1 MAQKNEPD
9 EEWRF
14 YGAAFDLSRSRTRQ
28 KRSQRLF
35 YTVCV
40 VQLGSIILLASLCY
54 AAQGSDAVRLLD
66 ALANQ
71 IPQAIQTRLALVES
85 RSLFGRYEYL
95 AFLVTFVPFQIWG
108 VVSLLRLY
116 AEEAFADRNAHRLGL
131 QHVVVAFVFLAV
143 GCMLPYIMFVLEL
156 DLRSS
161 SRAELMVNPVSFPP
175 LFSGFS
181 YFLSAAIV
189 NLLALG
195 IRLRNG
201 FESWSSP

>member
-9 EEWRF
+9 EEWRT
-14 YGAAFDLSRSRTRQ
+14 YGAAFDLSRSRARQ
-28 KRSQRLF
+28 KRSLRLF
-35 YTVCV
+35 YTVFV
-40 VQLGSIILLASLCY
+40 AQLGSILLLASLCY

-66 ALANQ
+66 SLTNRL
-71 IPQAIQTRLALVES
+71 PQAIQTRLALVES
-85 RSLFGRYEYL
+85 RSVFGRYEYL

-116 AEEAFADRNAHRLGL
+116 AEEAFADKSAHRLGL
-131 QHVVVAFVFLAV
+131 QHVVVAFVLLAA

-156 DLRSS
+156 DLRFSLK
-161 SRAELMVNPVSFPP
+161 AELMVNPASFPP
-175 LFSGFS
+175 LFSVFS
-181 YFLSAAIV
+181 YLLSAAIV
-189 NLLALG
+189 NFLALG